1 MKQVL
6 VDNDNHRFP
15 LISPLNITF
24 VSKFLVMSDNE
35 ELSMLPRNNKVYAKK
50 EYWEERFATEES
62 FEWLVSY
69 DDIALQL
76 EKYLP
81 TNKSDP
87 M

>member
-1 MKQVL
+1 MYSSLRRTQFCFIRYK
-6 VDNDNHRFP
+6 
-15 LISPLNITF
+15 I
-24 VSKFLVMSDNE
+24 VMPIKLE
-35 ELSMLPRNNKVYAKK
+35 ARTTLPSNNKAYAKK

-69 DDIALQL
+69 DDIAIKL

-81 TNKSDP
+81 RDKADP